1 MPQRVPWEA
10 AFACGHALVD
20 DQHRALLAQCDRLA
34 DLCQPEADGARDA
47 HFDDAFVHLQH
58 LARQHFESEAALLA
72 SQGSPELEDH
82 RFECE
87 EFEYLV
93 NEIVSTEHFDRLE
106 LQRFLTHWTLG
117 HIVASGNTVRSCLA
131 GGAPAV

>member
-20 DQHRALLAQCDRLA
+20 DQHQALLAQCDRLA
-34 DLCQPEADGARDA
+34 DLCQPEAGDA
-47 HFDDAFVHLQH
+47 QDAQFDDAFVHLQH

-72 SQGSPELEDH
+72 SLGSPELENH
-82 RFECE
+82 RFECD

-93 NEIVSTEHFDRLE
+93 SEIVSTAHFDRVE
-106 LQRFLTHWTLG
+106 LQRFLTQWCLG
-117 HIVASGNTVRSCLA
+117 HVLDSARRVL
-131 GGAPAV
+131 GGPGGS

>member
-10 AFACGHALVD
+10 AFSCGHDIVD
-20 DQHRALLAQCDRLA
+20 DEHRALLAQCDRLA
-34 DLCQPEADGARDA
+34 DLCQPGAGEARDA
-47 HFDDAFVHLQH
+47 RFDDAFVHLQQ

-82 RFECE
+82 RFECD

-93 NEIVSTEHFDRLE
+93 SEIVSTDHFDRLE
-106 LQRFLTHWTLG
+106 LQRFLTQWCLG
-117 HIVASGNTVRSCLA
+117 HVLDSARRVRGGSA
-131 GGAPAV
+131 GA